1 MAAMTTSTLPATGCS
16 IGEASRRSGFS
27 MDTLRYYEKIGLL
40 ANVERSTTGHRC
52 FSEGDIEWLGM
63 LKCLRD
69 TGMPVADM
77 LTFAELIRAG
87 DHTIPQRR
95 TLLRHHHARVDAHLA
110 DLRTKQDAIARKI
123 AYYESLNTD
132 SVT

>member
-1 MAAMTTSTLPATGCS
+1 MTTPTITRYT

-40 ANVERSTTGHRC
+40 VDVDRSSTGHRC
-52 FSEGDIEWLGM
+52 FTDEDLGWLGT

-77 LTFAELIRAG
+77 LAFAELTRAG
-87 DHTIPQRR
+87 DHTIPQRVA
-95 TLLRHHHARVDAHLA
+95 LLESHHARVSEHIA
-110 DLRTKQDAIARKI
+110 DLRTKHDGIAAKI
-123 AYYESLNTD
+123 AWYRGVLD
-132 SVT
+132 G